1 MPILLK
7 RGATIL
13 KITAVRLTP
22 FEMPISGGHVRAYA
36 EVELEGALLLRG
48 IRVIERENGG
58 WFLGYP
64 SQKTRGG
71 QQDLVVPMDRD
82 FKASIRE
89 AVLSAYHQVFQ
100 EPPGQKP

>member
-1 MPILLK
+1 M
-7 RGATIL
+7 

-36 EVELEGALLLRG
+36 EVELEDVLLLRG

-82 FKASIRE
+82 LKTAIRE
-89 AVLSAYHQVFQ
+89 AVLSAYHQRCQ
-100 EPPGQKP
+100 EPPREKP